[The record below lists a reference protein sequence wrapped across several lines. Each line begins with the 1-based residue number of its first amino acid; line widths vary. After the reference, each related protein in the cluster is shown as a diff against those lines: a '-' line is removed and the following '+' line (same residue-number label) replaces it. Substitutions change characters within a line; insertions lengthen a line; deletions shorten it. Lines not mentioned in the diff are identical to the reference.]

1 MKRILPALICVLV
14 LVAAVLPVTAL
25 ADVGPKPSLTI
36 RVINAPAELY
46 YLDLLI
52 QDPGSYDNLK
62 YGDSAPYDQELLG
75 GLHSWED
82 EGWYPAYAGGTKIP
96 LFGDLTGVS
105 ENGVMVH
112 TFTYLGLPQTFR
124 IAVSGADGTVQAV
137 SEPFTR
143 QVFRTTIT
151 YDYANNAVVGVTPV
165 WLSYAVQF
173 LSTFVPTLIIEGLI
187 LLLFGFKL
195 RENLKFFVLLNLFTQ
210 VALTATLGTAL
221 ITSGPL
227 LAYFYFL
234 PAELVVTLAE
244 VLACSR
250 FLRGRSKK
258 RRAVYALC
266 TNVASAAFGI
276 FTLMPVFSLLSGL

>member
-1 MKRILPALICVLV
+1 MKRIAPALACIMIL
-14 LVAAVLPVTAL
+14 AAFLPVTAL
-25 ADVGPKPSLTI
+25 ADVGPKPELTI
-36 RVINAPAELY
+36 RVVNAPAQLY

-62 YGDSAPYDQELLG
+62 NGDSAPYDQTLLA
-75 GLHSWED
+75 GLHSWEG
-82 EGWYPAYAGGTKIP
+82 EGWHPAYAGGTRVP

-112 TFTYLGLPQTFR
+112 TFTYLGLPHTFR

-151 YDYANNAVVGVTPV
+151 YNYAKNAIVGVTPV
-165 WLSYAVQF
+165 WLSYAGQF
-173 LSTFVPTLIIEGLI
+173 FSTFIPTLIIEGLV

-195 RENLKFFVLLNLFTQ
+195 RENRKFFVLLNLITQ
-210 VALTATLGTAL
+210 AGLTAVLGTAL

-227 LAYFYFL
+227 LVYFYFL
-234 PAELVVTLAE
+234 PAELAVTLAE
-244 VLACSR
+244 ALACSR
-250 FLRGRSKK
+250 FLKGYGK
-258 RRAVYALC
+258 RRRVVYALC
-266 TNVASAAFGI
+266 ANAASAAFGI
-276 FTLMPVFSLLSGL
+276 FTLWPLFSLLSGL